1 MVSSYSKFNPL
12 QALKKA
18 LHSDTIDRDKENP
31 HSFNIRREKEEAY
44 ESIKRG
50 TSMVPLEKII
60 GSVGR
65 YHDFDNQ
72 FKTKSTKM
80 DERLASILGA
90 MKAGKGMPPI
100 SLYQIKD
107 EFFILDGH
115 HRFQAAKILRHTD
128 IRSHILELLPSKNT
142 LENMLY
148 REKTEFRDKA
158 GLTHRID
165 LTELGQF
172 DHLEKQI
179 SDHQTFL
186 IKEEAYEEVSYKDAA
201 RNWYTTIYQP
211 LATIISE
218 SNLVRSFPDRT
229 VDDLYLYIS
238 IHQWEIGKKRK
249 YGIGV
254 DQLIPKD
261 MEEFRK
267 KMASHKDKEKK
278 YPEMRPEM
286 TVFILLNV
294 DGRHEKRIFD
304 KLLALDEVKEVH
316 SVHGS
321 IDLIVKVKL
330 VRDLLSSDGELITE
344 FILGSIRKWNGINS
358 TQTLIPGISKVKRE
372 DHCLI

>member
-1 MVSSYSKFNPL
+1 MVSSFSKFNPL
-12 QALKKA
+12 RALKNT
-18 LHSDTIDRDKENP
+18 LHSDDVDHQEKEDLHN
-31 HSFNIRREKEEAY
+31 FNIRREKEEAY

-50 TSMVPLEKII
+50 TSMVPLEKIV

-72 FKTKSTKM
+72 FKTKSSKM
-80 DERLASILGA
+80 DERLESILRA
-90 MKAGKGMPPI
+90 MTAGKVMPPI

-107 EFFILDGH
+107 DFFILDGH
-115 HRFQAAKILRHTD
+115 HRFQAAKRLRHTG

-172 DHLEKQI
+172 NHLEKQI
-179 SDHQTFL
+179 TDHQTFL
-186 IKEEAYEEVSYKDAA
+186 RNEDANHDIDYKDAA
-201 RNWYTTIYQP
+201 RDWYTTIYQP
-211 LATIISE
+211 LASVIDE
-218 SNLVRSFPDRT
+218 SNLARSFPDRT

-249 YGIGV
+249 YGIGI

-261 MEEFRK
+261 MEEFRQ
-267 KMASHKDKEKK
+267 KMARHKEEK

-304 KLLALDEVKEVH
+304 KLIALDEVQEVH

-321 IDLIVKVKL
+321 IDLVVKVRL
-330 VRDLLSSDGELITE
+330 VRDLLSSDGELLSE
-344 FILGSIRKWNGINS
+344 FILATIRKWNGVTS
-358 TQTLIPGISKVKRE
+358 TQTLIPGISKVKKG

>member
-1 MVSSYSKFNPL
+1 MGSSFSKFKPL
-12 QALKKA
+12 QALKNA
-18 LHSDTIDRDKENP
+18 FNGGNTDSDKENP
-31 HSFNIRREKEEAY
+31 HSFNIRRDKEEAY

-50 TSMVPLEKII
+50 TSMVPLEKIV

-72 FKTKSTKM
+72 FKTKSTRT
-80 DERLASILGA
+80 DERLESILTA
-90 MKAGKGMPPI
+90 MKAGKKMPPI

-107 EFFILDGH
+107 DFFILDGH
-115 HRFQAAKILRHTD
+115 HRFQAAKRLGYSD
-128 IRSHILELLPSKNT
+128 IRSCILELLPSKNT

-186 IKEEAYEEVSYKDAA
+186 VKERSLKEVSYKEAA
-201 RNWYTTIYQP
+201 RDWYATIYKP
-211 LATIISE
+211 LSMIIDE
-218 SNLVRSFPDRT
+218 SNLAGSFPDRT

-238 IHQWEIGKKRK
+238 IHQWEMGKKRK

-267 KMASHKDKEKK
+267 EMAKHKEKK

-294 DGRHEKRIFD
+294 EGKHETRIFE
-304 KLLALDEVKEVH
+304 KLLSLDQVKEVH

-344 FILGSIRKWNGINS
+344 FILSTIRQWNGVTS
-358 TQTLIPGISKVKRE
+358 TQTLIPGVSKVKRE

>member
-1 MVSSYSKFNPL
+1 MVSSFSKFNPL
-12 QALKKA
+12 QALKNAFHDKTV
-18 LHSDTIDRDKENP
+18 DQDKENLRN
-31 HSFNIRREKEEAY
+31 FNVRREEEEAY

-50 TSMVPLEKII
+50 ISMVPLERIV

-65 YHDFDNQ
+65 YRDFDDQ
-72 FKTKSTKM
+72 FKTKPTKKN
-80 DERLASILGA
+80 ERLESILTA
-90 MKAGKGMPPI
+90 MKAGKVMPPI

-107 EFFILDGH
+107 DFFILDGH
-115 HRFQAAKILRHTD
+115 HRFQAAKRLGYTS

-148 REKTEFRDKA
+148 REKTAFKDKA
-158 GLTHRID
+158 GLAHRIN

-172 DHLEKQI
+172 THLEKQI
-179 SDHQTFL
+179 SNHQIFL
-186 IKEEAYEEVSYKDAA
+186 MQENTQKDTTYKDAA
-201 RNWYTTIYQP
+201 RDWYTTIYQP
-211 LATIISE
+211 LSTVIDE
-218 SNLVRSFPDRT
+218 SNLVKSFPGRT

-238 IHQWEIGKKRK
+238 IHQWEMGKKRK

-267 KMASHKDKEKK
+267 KMARHKEQK

-294 DGRHEKRIFD
+294 DGRHENRIFE
-304 KLLALDEVKEVH
+304 KLISLDEVKEVH

-321 IDLIVKVKL
+321 IDLIVKIKL
-330 VRDLLSSDGELITE
+330 VRDLLSSDGELLSE
-344 FILGSIRKWNGINS
+344 FILSTIRKWPGVTS
-358 TQTLIPGISKVKRE
+358 TQTLIPGISKVKKE

>member
-1 MVSSYSKFNPL
+1 MGSSFSKFKPL
-12 QALKKA
+12 QALKNA
-18 LHSDTIDRDKENP
+18 FNGGNTDSDKENP
-31 HSFNIRREKEEAY
+31 HSFNIRRDKEEAY

-50 TSMVPLEKII
+50 TSMVPLEKIV

-72 FKTKSTKM
+72 FKTKSTRT
-80 DERLASILGA
+80 DERLESILTA
-90 MKAGKGMPPI
+90 MKAGKKMPPI

-107 EFFILDGH
+107 DFFILDGH
-115 HRFQAAKILRHTD
+115 HRFQAAKRLGYSD
-128 IRSHILELLPSKNT
+128 IRSCILELLPSKNT

-186 IKEEAYEEVSYKDAA
+186 VKERSLKEVSYKEAA
-201 RNWYTTIYQP
+201 RDWYATIYKP
-211 LATIISE
+211 LSMIIDE
-218 SNLVRSFPDRT
+218 SNLARSFPDRT

-238 IHQWEIGKKRK
+238 IHQWEMGKKRK

-267 KMASHKDKEKK
+267 EMAKHKEKK

-294 DGRHEKRIFD
+294 EGKHETRIFE
-304 KLLALDEVKEVH
+304 KLLSLDQVKEVH

-344 FILGSIRKWNGINS
+344 FILSTIRQWNGVTS
-358 TQTLIPGISKVKRE
+358 TQTLIPGVSKVKRE

>member
-1 MVSSYSKFNPL
+1 MATTPSKYNPI
-12 QALKKA
+12 KA
-18 LHSDTIDRDKENP
+18 IKRVFTGESEEKSTENP
-31 HSFNIRREKEEAY
+31 HSFNTRQEKEEAY

-50 TSMVPLEKII
+50 TSLVPLDRIA

-72 FKTKSTKM
+72 FKTGSSKM
-80 DERLASILGA
+80 NVRLESILKA
-90 MKAGKGMPPI
+90 MKAGKEMPPI

-107 EFFILDGH
+107 DYFILDGH
-115 HRFQAAKILRHTD
+115 HRYQAAKRLGYKE
-128 IRSHILELLPSKNT
+128 IRSCILELLPSKNT

-148 REKTEFRDKA
+148 REKTEFRDNA

-179 SDHQTFL
+179 TDHQKYL
-186 IKEEAYEEVSYKDAA
+186 EKDRSKKIAYKDAA
-201 RNWYTTIYQP
+201 RDWYKTIYQP
-211 LATIISE
+211 LTAVIRA
-218 SNLVRSFPDRT
+218 SNLVKSFPERT

-238 IHQWEIGKKRK
+238 IHQWEMGKKRK

-261 MEEFRK
+261 MEKFRE
-267 KMASHKDKEKK
+267 KMASHDEKN

-294 DGRHEKRIFD
+294 DGRHEQRIFD
-304 KLLALDEVKEVH
+304 KLLALEEVKEVH
-316 SVHGS
+316 AVHGS
-321 IDLIVKVKL
+321 IDLIVKVTL
-330 VRDLLSSDGELITE
+330 IRDLLSSDAELLTE
-344 FILGSIRKWNGINS
+344 FILGTIRRWTGVIS
-358 TQTLIPGISKVKRE
+358 TQTLIPGISKVKKE
-372 DHCLI
+372 NHCLI

>member
-18 LHSDTIDRDKENP
+18 LHSDTVDQDKENP

-80 DERLASILGA
+80 DERLASILNA

-115 HRFQAAKILRHTD
+115 HRFQAAKILKHTD

>member
-1 MVSSYSKFNPL
+1 MGSSFSKFKPL
-12 QALKKA
+12 QALKNA
-18 LHSDTIDRDKENP
+18 FNGGNTDSDQENL
-31 HSFNIRREKEEAY
+31 HSFNIRRDKEEAY

-50 TSMVPLEKII
+50 TSMVPLEKIV

-72 FKTKSTKM
+72 FKTKSTRT
-80 DERLASILGA
+80 DERLESILTA
-90 MKAGKGMPPI
+90 MKAGKKMPPI

-107 EFFILDGH
+107 DFFILDGH
-115 HRFQAAKILRHTD
+115 HRFQAAKRLGYSD
-128 IRSHILELLPSKNT
+128 IRSCILELLPSKNT

-186 IKEEAYEEVSYKDAA
+186 VKERSLKEVSYKEAA
-201 RNWYTTIYQP
+201 RDWYATIYKP
-211 LATIISE
+211 LSMIIDE
-218 SNLVRSFPDRT
+218 SNLARSFPDRT

-238 IHQWEIGKKRK
+238 IHQWEMGKKRK

-267 KMASHKDKEKK
+267 EMAKHKEKK

-294 DGRHEKRIFD
+294 EGKHETRIFE
-304 KLLALDEVKEVH
+304 KLLSLDQVKEVH

-344 FILGSIRKWNGINS
+344 FILSTIRQWNGVTS
-358 TQTLIPGISKVKRE
+358 TQTLIPGVSKVKRE

>member
-1 MVSSYSKFNPL
+1 MASIFSKFSPL
-12 QALKKA
+12 QAIKNVLHNGKEQKEKA
-18 LHSDTIDRDKENP
+18 NL

-50 TSMVPLEKII
+50 TSMVPLDKIV

-65 YHDFDNQ
+65 YHDFDKQ
-72 FKTKSTKM
+72 FKTDSVQM
-80 DERLASILGA
+80 DERLASILTA
-90 MKAGKGMPPI
+90 MKAGKNMPPI

-107 EFFILDGH
+107 DYFILDGH
-115 HRFQAAKILRHTD
+115 HRFQAAKKLGYSEIHSR
-128 IRSHILELLPSKNT
+128 ILELLPSKNT
-142 LENMLY
+142 LENKLY

-158 GLTHRID
+158 ELPHRIH

-172 DHLEKQI
+172 RHLEKQI
-179 SDHQTFL
+179 NDHRKFL
-186 IKEEAYEEVSYKDAA
+186 IKEGTTGVDYQEAAGD
-201 RNWYTTIYQP
+201 WYATIYQP
-211 LATIISE
+211 LATVIRE

-238 IHQWEIGKKRK
+238 IHQWEMGKTRK

-254 DQLIPKD
+254 DKLIPKN
-261 MEEFRK
+261 MEEFRE
-267 KMASHKDKEKK
+267 KMAKHSKLE
-278 YPEMRPEM
+278 YPEMRREM

-294 DGRHEKRIFD
+294 DGRHERRIFD
-304 KLLALDEVKEVH
+304 KLIALDEVKEVH

-330 VRDLLSSDGELITE
+330 VRDLLSSDGELLSE
-344 FILGSIRKWNGINS
+344 FILTTIRKWPGVIS
-358 TQTLIPGISKVKRE
+358 TQTLIPGISKVKRD

>member
-1 MVSSYSKFNPL
+1 MVSTFSKFNPL
-12 QALKKA
+12 QALKNA
-18 LHSDTIDRDKENP
+18 LHNDDVAPDKKNL
-31 HSFNIRREKEEAY
+31 HSFNIRREQEGAY
-44 ESIKRG
+44 ESVKRG
-50 TSMVPLEKII
+50 TSMVPLEKIV

-65 YHDFDNQ
+65 YQDFDNQ
-72 FKTKSTKM
+72 FKTSSAKM
-80 DERLASILGA
+80 DERLASILTA
-90 MKAGKGMPPI
+90 MKAGKDMPPI

-107 EFFILDGH
+107 DFFILDGH
-115 HRFQAAKILRHTD
+115 HRFQAAKIVGFTD

-158 GLTHRID
+158 ELTHRID

-172 DHLEKQI
+172 NHLEKQI
-179 SDHQTFL
+179 SDHQAFL
-186 IKEEAYEEVSYKDAA
+186 IQEGTLKEVTYKDAA
-201 RNWYTTIYQP
+201 RDWYTTIYQP
-211 LATIISE
+211 LTIIIRE

-238 IHQWEIGKKRK
+238 IHQWEIGKKRR
-249 YGIGV
+249 YGIGI
-254 DQLIPKD
+254 DKLIPKD
-261 MEEFRK
+261 MEEFRE
-267 KMASHKDKEKK
+267 KMAKHKEKK

-294 DGRHEKRIFD
+294 DGRQEKRIFE
-304 KLLALDEVKEVH
+304 KLISLKEVQEVH

-330 VRDLLSSDGELITE
+330 VRDLLSSDGELLSE
-344 FILGSIRKWNGINS
+344 FILATIRKWSGVTS
-358 TQTLIPGISKVKRE
+358 TQTLIPGISKVKKD